1 MTIGERIKMAREK
14 NGIAQTDLAI
24 KIGVSKQTL
33 FKYENGIVTNIPSDK
48 IEEIAKITHVSP
60 AYIMGWEDNLNNADT
75 DIIADIYSDM
85 NMLESVKKLISLSK
99 EHKQTIYD
107 NIDYLY
113 EKEVH

>member
-1 MTIGERIKMAREK
+1 MTIGERIKIAREK

-85 NMLESVKKLISLSK
+85 NMLESVKNL
-99 EHKQTIYD
+99 
-107 NIDYLY
+107 YLY
-113 EKEVH
+113 LKSISKRFMTI

>member
-1 MTIGERIKMAREK
+1 MTIGERIKMVREK
-14 NGIAQTDLAI
+14 NDLSQTDLAI

-33 FKYENGIVTNIPSDK
+33 FKYENGIVTNIPSDN

-107 NIDYLY
+107 NIDYFY
-113 EKEVH
+113 KKEGH